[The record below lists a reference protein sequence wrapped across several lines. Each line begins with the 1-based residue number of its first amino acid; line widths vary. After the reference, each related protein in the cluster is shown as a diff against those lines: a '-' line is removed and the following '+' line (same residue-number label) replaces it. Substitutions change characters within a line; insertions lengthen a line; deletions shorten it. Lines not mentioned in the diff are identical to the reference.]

1 MATQGPPAGWHA
13 DPYQPGTALRWWD
26 GANWSEHTQPLPSV
40 PPPGAAAGYAPHAP
54 AAQTWGYTPP
64 PTAQPT
70 PSWGYVPPAI
80 GPQHQGG
87 TTSMAGSPTE
97 HRGSKRTFV
106 QRNSLSLTTLGVVAA
121 YMLLATATHFVLI
134 GILPMG
140 LSIRALTRRE
150 QLAPVALVA
159 AIVSVVFALSV
170 LTHH

>member
-1 MATQGPPAGWHA
+1 
-13 DPYQPGTALRWWD
+13 
-26 GANWSEHTQPLPSV
+26 
-40 PPPGAAAGYAPHAP
+40 
-54 AAQTWGYTPP
+54 
-64 PTAQPT
+64 
-70 PSWGYVPPAI
+70 
-80 GPQHQGG
+80 
-87 TTSMAGSPTE
+87 MAGSPTE
-97 HRGSKRTFV
+97 HRGSQRTFV